1 MCLLCLDVE
10 CSKDGCKNLKC
21 KRYFLP
27 LIFTPAA
34 AIHPDVF
41 NFYYFPLVVGF
52 SAFILFWNFPILVYY
67 TASKPLYYEDLFI
80 DEKKLPNY
88 EVSTPLKKKFQC
100 ILEWILIITNTLLVA
115 GLSDWW
121 LYKTK
126 DHFTIIEIVGI
137 TGGIIKI
144 FQMVNNTISRLML
157 KILKKQI
164 KQENTKMHKRETERI
179 RQLINFKVINEK
191 ISDEDKESK
200 LQETPHQIIDTNIKL
215 VSFRK
220 PNRARIHTI

>member
-1 MCLLCLDVE
+1 MCLLCLDIE
-10 CSKDGCKNLKC
+10 CSKNGCKNMKC

-88 EVSTPLKKKFQC
+88 EVSISLKKKFQC
-100 ILEWILIITNTLLVA
+100 ILEWVLIITNTLLVA

-121 LYKTK
+121 LYKTI
-126 DHFTIIEIVGI
+126 DHFSVIEIVGI

-144 FQMVNNTISRLML
+144 FQMINNTISRVML

-164 KQENTKMHKRETERI
+164 KKENLQMQKQEVEKIRE
-179 RQLINFKVINEK
+179 LINFKVIDSEIKKNNSEPFHEKETK
-191 ISDEDKESK
+191 ISD
-200 LQETPHQIIDTNIKL
+200 TNIIL
-215 VSFRK
+215 APRRK
-220 PNRARIHTI
+220 PNRERIHTI

>member
-1 MCLLCLDVE
+1 MCLLCLDAE
-10 CSKDGCKNLKC
+10 CSKDCCKNIKC

-27 LIFTPAA
+27 FIFTPAA
-34 AIHPDVF
+34 AIHPYVF

-100 ILEWILIITNTLLVA
+100 MLEWVLIITNTLLVA

-121 LYKTK
+121 LYKTI
-126 DHFTIIEIVGI
+126 DHFSIIEIVGI

-144 FQMVNNTISRLML
+144 FQIINNTISRLML

-164 KQENTKMHKRETERI
+164 KRENTEMRKLEMERI
-179 RQLINFKVINEK
+179 KQIINFKVIDDTILGKDSNFREYNK
-191 ISDEDKESK
+191 R
-200 LQETPHQIIDTNIKL
+200 TTDTNIKL
-215 VSFRK
+215 VSVRK
-220 PNRARIHTI
+220 PNRDRIHTI

>member
-1 MCLLCLDVE
+1 M
-10 CSKDGCKNLKC
+10 KC

-27 LIFTPAA
+27 FIFTPAA

-100 ILEWILIITNTLLVA
+100 ILEWVLIITNTLLVA

-121 LYKTK
+121 LYKTI
-126 DHFTIIEIVGI
+126 DHFSVIEIVGI

-144 FQMVNNTISRLML
+144 FQMINNTISRVML
-157 KILKKQI
+157 KILKKRI
-164 KQENTKMHKRETERI
+164 KRENIEIQKREMERI
-179 RQLINFKVINEK
+179 RQVINFKVIDDM
-191 ISDEDKESK
+191 SRESK
-200 LQETPHQIIDTNIKL
+200 SQEPKHEITDTNIIL
-215 VSFRK
+215 APRRK
-220 PNRARIHTI
+220 PNRERIHTI